1 MKLPYVQDSPDG
13 LSPEDAAIYDRIKQR
28 RGGSLLPLDKALFHS
43 PKLADGWNSLL
54 GAVRTQGLLPTDIRE
69 IIICRVA
76 LHNKAWFE
84 WHHHAPILQSS
95 PGFTPEMMKAVES
108 VDLDTTTTGSPGST
122 SASNSSSNSAL
133 NPKQLAALRYADSM
147 TKHIDV
153 PSHVFEALKTSGFN
167 DQEIVEMTI
176 TCGAYNMVSRFLVAL
191 DVGEMNGKSPLRS
204 P

>member
-1 MKLPYVQDSPDG
+1 MKLPYVQDSADG

-54 GAVRTQGLLPTDIRE
+54 GAVRTQGILPTDIRE

-84 WHHHAPILQSS
+84 WHHHAPILQSA
-95 PGFTPEMMKAVES
+95 PGFTLEMMKAVES
-108 VDLDTTTTGSPGST
+108 LGPLGPDSPPLT
-122 SASNSSSNSAL
+122 D
-133 NPKQLAALRYADSM
+133 KQLAALRYADAM
-147 TKHIDV
+147 TTGVDV
-153 PSHVFEALKTSGFN
+153 PPATFQALKASGFN

-191 DVGEMNGKSPLRS
+191 DVGEMNGKSPLRT
-204 P
+204 PA

>member
-1 MKLPYVQDSPDG
+1 MKIPYVQDSSEG
-13 LSPEDAAIYDRIKQR
+13 LSPEDAAIYERIKLR

-54 GAVRTQGLLPTDIRE
+54 GAVRTQGILPTDIRE

-76 LHNKAWFE
+76 LNNKAWFE
-84 WHHHAPILQSS
+84 WHHHAPILQSA
-95 PGFTPEMMKAVES
+95 PGFTSEMMKVVES
-108 VDLDTTTTGSPGST
+108 IDLADPDNTGPD
-122 SASNSSSNSAL
+122 SSVL

-147 TKHIDV
+147 TRQIDV
-153 PSHVFEALKTSGFN
+153 PTSIFESLKTAGFD

-191 DVGEMNGKSPLRS
+191 DVGEMNGKSPLER
-204 P
+204 